1 MARKKKIT
9 TKQGGIKVTLTKE
22 YVYENGLKIEAGKT
36 PTVSNSFYTELKAGG
51 YLDPVKPINKK

>member
-22 YVYENGLKIEAGKT
+22 YVYPNGLKILVGKT
-36 PTVSNSFYTELKAGG
+36 PTVSNSFYTELKEGG
-51 YLDPVKPINKK
+51 YLDPVKEAPQK